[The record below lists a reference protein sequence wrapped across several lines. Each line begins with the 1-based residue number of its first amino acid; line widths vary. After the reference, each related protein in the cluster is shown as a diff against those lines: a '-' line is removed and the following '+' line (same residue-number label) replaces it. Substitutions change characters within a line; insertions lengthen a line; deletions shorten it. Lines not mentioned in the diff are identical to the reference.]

1 MAIKPPAMTEIA
13 IAIALLEASLTSR
26 SLGQ

>member
-1 MAIKPPAMTEIA
+1 MKPPAMTEIA